1 MLNRNVC
8 KTQIQQTCFCN
19 VFFNIESTFRDV
31 DASLTETLNYNIL
44 NVVIQRFWDVDST
57 FQHISVLYGI
67 VTRFK
72 VGSHIFKIFCNDLIH
87 DNSY

>member
-44 NVVIQRFWDVDST
+44 NVVIQRF
-57 FQHISVLYGI
+57 
-67 VTRFK
+67 
-72 VGSHIFKIFCNDLIH
+72 
-87 DNSY
+87 